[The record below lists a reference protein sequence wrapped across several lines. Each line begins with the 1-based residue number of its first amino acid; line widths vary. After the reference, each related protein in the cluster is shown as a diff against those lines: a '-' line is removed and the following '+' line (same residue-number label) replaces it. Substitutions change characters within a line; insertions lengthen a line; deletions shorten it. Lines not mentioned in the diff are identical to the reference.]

1 MKPEESRVDTWDPRT
16 AEPAGFIPD
25 PGTYDSLG
33 DNAGLVPTAL
43 PESEIPGVAG
53 QTWEGRRWPWRK
65 FAFARTSIWSAL
77 LWGLAISTI
86 GRVSVS
92 GALPRP
98 VALVLLALIT
108 VAVVVDVIVSA
119 WRYRTGTLTID
130 AAGVRIRKRGVDRA
144 IAFRDIASV
153 AHVRAKWARR
163 FGVTSYIRIQPRPEY
178 CARTGTRPPGRLSM
192 TWVMPTQGFTPTQ
205 LSEILAALKQGVSR
219 AGGQYV
225 SDEPEPVPSPGETWT
240 NP

>member
-1 MKPEESRVDTWDPRT
+1 MMPEEPRLETWDPR
-16 AEPAGFIPD
+16 AVELSGFIPD

-33 DNAGLVPTAL
+33 DNAGLVPTAA
-43 PESEIPGVAG
+43 PESETPGVAG
-53 QTWEGRRWPWRK
+53 QTWEGRRWPWWK
-65 FAFARTSIWSAL
+65 FAFTRTSSIWSAL
-77 LWGLAISTI
+77 WLALAGTTM
-86 GRVSVS
+86 VTVW
-92 GALPRP
+92 AHTLPGP
-98 VALVLLALIT
+98 VEAVLLALIV
-108 VAVVVDVIVSA
+108 VAVVVDVIGSA

-192 TWVMPTQGFTPTQ
+192 TWVMPAQGFTPTQ

-225 SDEPEPVPSPGETWT
+225 SDEPEPAPSPGETWT